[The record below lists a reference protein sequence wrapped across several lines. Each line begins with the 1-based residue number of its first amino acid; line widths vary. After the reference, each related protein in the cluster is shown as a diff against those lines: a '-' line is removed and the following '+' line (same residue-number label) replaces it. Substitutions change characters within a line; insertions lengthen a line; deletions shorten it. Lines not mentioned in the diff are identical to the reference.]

1 MTMLRSLF
9 RSSRR
14 SSVRTLCSALVA
26 VSALAACGE
35 DRAIDP
41 NSIAGV
47 YSATTFRATPTGA
60 AEIDVLAQ
68 GGSLIITIGGGNAT
82 TGALTLPATVTGTT
96 TTQTSMAGTAVRTG
110 NGIRFDQT
118 ADTFVRDLNWTLANN
133 ALSVTNQ
140 TVGGVTYT
148 IVMTR

>member
-1 MTMLRSLF
+1 
-9 RSSRR
+9 
-14 SSVRTLCSALVA
+14 VA
-26 VSALAACGE
+26 VGTMAACGE

-41 NSIAGV
+41 NSIVGV
-47 YSATTFRATPTGA
+47 YTATTFRATPTGA

-68 GGSLIITIGGGNAT
+68 GGGLVISIGGSNAT
-82 TGALTLPATVTGTT
+82 TGALTLPATITGTT

-110 NGIRFDQT
+110 NGVRFDQT
-118 ADTFVRDLNWTLANN
+118 ADTFVRDLNWTIATN

-148 IVMTR
+148 ILLTR